1 MAKIENDLEA
11 LSHKIEKKGKDW
23 NKAKQLSE
31 RCDELRKTIL
41 SEEMNKLDASYVA
54 KGEKSPSEAKLERL
68 ARDSKGYRAHI
79 EQIVTT
85 RKISND
91 GYMEYE
97 ALKNLYDATR
107 SMIAFER
114 AKIGMI

>member
-1 MAKIENDLEA
+1 MAKIANDLEA
-11 LSHKIEKKGKDW
+11 LSHKIEIKGKDW

-41 SEEMNKLDASYVA
+41 SEEMNKIDATYVV

-68 ARDSKGYRAHI
+68 ARDSEGYRTHI

-85 RKISND
+85 RKIAND
-91 GYMEYE
+91 MYMEYE
-97 ALKNLYDATR
+97 GLKNLYDATR
-107 SMIAFER
+107 SMVAFER
-114 AKIGMI
+114 AKIGML